1 MKNLSFWKLL
11 VFVAAL
17 ALFGCNSGGGEDTA
31 EGGEES
37 AEGSGDEAAEEGG
50 EEGGEEA
57 AEEGGE
63 EEAAEEGGEEA
74 AAEEGGDTAAAGGEA
89 PSAVTAENLHG
100 QWNADFQRMLE
111 GEEMTD
117 EERQMAQALFGSA
130 EISFTFGA
138 DGSLTM
144 NANMM
149 GQQETESGSWEV
161 QSTEGNVLTISA
173 TKDPAEGEEAETE
186 VMVVT
191 FESMNTVA
199 MTEEGGGETLYFNRA
214 E

>member
-11 VFVAAL
+11 VLVAAL
-17 ALFGCNSGGGEDTA
+17 AVFGCNSGGGEEAA

-37 AEGSGDEAAEEGG
+37 AEGSGEEAAEEGG

-63 EEAAEEGGEEA
+63 EAAAEEGGEEA
-74 AAEEGGDTAAAGGEA
+74 AAGGDA

-111 GEEMTD
+111 GEEMTE

-130 EISFTFGA
+130 EISFTFGT

-149 GQQETESGSWEV
+149 GQQETETGSWEV
-161 QSTEGNVLTISA
+161 VSTEGNVITISA

-186 VMVVT
+186 TMVVT
-191 FESMNTVA
+191 FESMTTVS

>member
-1 MKNLSFWKLL
+1 MVMKNLSFWKLL
-11 VFVAAL
+11 VLVAAL
-17 ALFGCNSGGGEDTA
+17 ALFGCNSGETDDAA
-31 EGGEES
+31 EGGEET
-37 AEGSGDEAAEEGG
+37 AEGSGEEAAEGG

-63 EEAAEEGGEEA
+63 EAAEEAAEEGGEEA
-74 AAEEGGDTAAAGGEA
+74 AAEGA

-111 GEEMTD
+111 GEEMTE

-130 EISFTFGA
+130 EISFTFGT

-149 GQQETESGSWEV
+149 GNQETETGTWEV
-161 QSTEGNVLTISA
+161 QGVEGNVITITA
-173 TKDPAEGEEAETE
+173 TKNAAEGEEPETE
-186 VMVVT
+186 TMVVT

-199 MTEEGGGETLYFNRA
+199 MSEQEGGGETLYFNRA